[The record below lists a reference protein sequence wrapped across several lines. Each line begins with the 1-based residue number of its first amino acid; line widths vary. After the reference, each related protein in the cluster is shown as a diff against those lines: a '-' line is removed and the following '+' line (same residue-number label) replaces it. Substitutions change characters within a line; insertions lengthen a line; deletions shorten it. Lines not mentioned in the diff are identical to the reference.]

1 MLVMAENNHI
11 NLACCGTNKLVVG
24 RAVPVAPRFSAFGIE
39 LIAIG
44 SLAPLAGQVL
54 LKG

>member
-24 RAVPVAPRFSAFGIE
+24 RTVPVAPRLSAFGMA

-44 SLAPLAGQVL
+44 LFAPITGQVL
-54 LKG
+54 LKD